1 MTKFA
6 GRGISIEMDGTPLGQ
21 VTSFGEVG
29 STRDLIDASA
39 YGDDWKDYVLG
50 QQDGTEVSMV
60 IALDPVDAGHDA
72 IVTAYD
78 SAPDTP
84 VVFTLAHVDSGLE
97 LDVTAIITQLTRG
110 GDLGGLLQMSVTA
123 KIVNPGVVSTGS

>member
-60 IALDPVDAGHDA
+60 IALDPVDSGHDA

-84 VVFTLAHVDSGLE
+84 VVFSLDHADSGLA